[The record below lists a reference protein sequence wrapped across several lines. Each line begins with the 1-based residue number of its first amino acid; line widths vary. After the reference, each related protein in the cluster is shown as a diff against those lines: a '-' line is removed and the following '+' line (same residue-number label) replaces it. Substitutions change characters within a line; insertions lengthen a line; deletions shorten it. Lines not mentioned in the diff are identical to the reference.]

1 MSLKL
6 LSAAAI
12 FAVVAAS
19 PAFACEQHQT
29 HAAVTA
35 AAEPQI
41 VAPVEAAVAL
51 PQSPIT
57 EDAALSVAPEPM
69 AASGGF
75 GRCGDR
81 KRTTVYL
88 TN

>member
-6 LSAAAI
+6 LSAAAVL
-12 FAVVAAS
+12 AMLAA

-35 AAEPQI
+35 AAEPLI

-51 PQSPIT
+51 PQSPVS
-57 EDAALSVAPEPM
+57 EDAAMSIVPEPM
-69 AASGGF
+69 AATGGF